1 MPRAKVRGF
10 QGDDLASA
18 GSVAATRQALLR
30 VRSFDGRA
38 RLRPVDVSERTLREV
53 HLPAFAAAVDAGVAA
68 IMPAFTDIA
77 GIPMTAHKALL
88 RDYLRGELGFDG
100 VLVSDYN
107 AIRELIHH
115 GVAATSS
122 KRPCSRSRPASTST

>member
-1 MPRAKVRGF
+1 
-10 QGDDLASA
+10 SA
-18 GSVAATRQALLR
+18 ESVAATAKHFCAYGA
-30 VRSFDGRA
+30 STAGRDYA
-38 RLRPVDVSERTLREV
+38 PVDVSERTVREL
-53 HLPAFAAAVDAGVAA
+53 HLPAFAAAVAAGVAA
-68 IMPAFTDIA
+68 VMPAFTGIA

-115 GVAATSS
+115 GVAGDNGARAT
-122 KRPCSRSRPASTST
+122 PAPKHALDIS